1 MKSRRKRIGWLV
13 GFTILVLVA
22 AYAVIQIVYE
32 SPRAR
37 LERGI
42 SNLNKELGVWE
53 PSSFCIDVTVTL
65 PQMEKWNRFEITL
78 DGGIDCEN
86 QLADMD
92 VTLGMFYFQLA
103 EGRLAIQQ
111 QDIYV
116 RLSEILDDTYR
127 YRLEQLDIWAWQE
140 AFVAFRNRLTTFS
153 DESIVEPLDEK
164 KELEIEGERQAC
176 EGLRLSLEEEDF
188 IDFYLDSKGNI
199 VYMEIASSIAG
210 DDDYRIEARGSL
222 TEMVTGESL
231 LLDVKTMSVF
241 CDGTPILRIAGDIM
255 LENDEKE
262 IKIPEEA
269 VNFQG
274 LSQEEVMA
282 LWEKIEESL
291 QGVVGFS

>member
-1 MKSRRKRIGWLV
+1 MV
-13 GFTILVLVA
+13 VLAIVVLAVA
-22 AYAVIQIVYE
+22 YVAIQSVYY

-78 DGGIDCEN
+78 DGGIDCAN

-92 VTLGMFYFQLA
+92 VTLGMFYFRLA
-103 EGRLAIQQ
+103 EARLAIQQ

-116 RLSEILDDTYR
+116 RLLELLDDTYQ
-127 YRLEQLDIWAWQE
+127 YHLEQPAIWEWEEKLAE
-140 AFVAFRNRLTTFS
+140 LGKRLTTFS
-153 DESIVEPLDEK
+153 EESIVEPLAEK
-164 KELEIEGERQAC
+164 KELEIEGKRQTC
-176 EGLRLSLEEEDF
+176 EGLRLTLEEEDY
-188 IDFYLDSKGNI
+188 IDFYLDSKGRI

-210 DDDYRIEARGSL
+210 EGDARIEARGSL

-231 LLDVKTMSVF
+231 MLDVKTLSVL
-241 CDGTPILRIAGDIM
+241 CDGTPILRIAGDIT
-255 LENDEKE
+255 LKNEEKE
-262 IKIPEEA
+262 ISIPEEA
-269 VNFQG
+269 VDFQS
-274 LSQEEVMA
+274 LSQEEIMA